1 MSGIVVPAKTGH
13 DQRRA
18 ADPSASAWVSANAGS
33 GKTKVLADRVLRL
46 LLDGVDPA
54 RILCLTFT
62 KAAAAN
68 MSNRVFDELG
78 AWVAL
83 DDATL
88 ARKLEALDGAS
99 SSPKR
104 IAIARRLFARAVETP
119 GGLKIETIHAFCERL
134 LHLFPFEA
142 NVPARFEV
150 LDEAQ
155 SQELL
160 EQATREVLIGA
171 SLGRD
176 PLVAQCLT
184 YLAHEAGDDTVNKVL
199 RAALRHKPFLRDYA
213 RGAEGLTRVLDA
225 FGASCGLGVAETP
238 AYLRR
243 IVVEGGIQAQEWPGI
258 ATELDNGSKTDK
270 AKAEALRAAYAAT
283 REEERFILYRDIFFT
298 QTGSPLKSMA
308 TKAIDV
314 SLAERLLEEQ
324 DRVVSVL
331 ERLKVAEAIARTKAL
346 FTLADA
352 VFGRLE
358 ALKNARG
365 ALDFDD
371 LIARTVSLLQRADAA
386 WILYKLDAGI
396 DHVLVDEAQDTSPD
410 QWIILKT
417 LVEEFAAGEGA
428 FPRRRTLF
436 AVGDPKQSIYGF
448 QGAAPYEFEA
458 SGRHFRNRTVA
469 ADMRFEDVQLTVS
482 FRSAPEILSAVDA
495 VFALPAHRKG
505 LSFDDGAS
513 GPVHESARP
522 SSPGVVEVWPTEW
535 KVKAVDTD
543 AWSLPVDEPEA
554 SAPAVRLARKVARTI
569 RRWMNMGDENGQ
581 LIQPGE
587 VLILVRKRSVFF
599 EAVIRALKDEHVPVA
614 GADRLTV
621 AQHIGVRDL
630 VAAGRAALQPYDDL
644 TLAAALK
651 SPLVGWSD
659 DDLMRIA
666 APRAEGVSLI
676 EAIHQAAEAADAA
689 AVTARSK
696 QAEWRELAA
705 LRGPFGFYATLLGP
719 LGGRRA
725 LVARLGAEAGDA
737 IDSFLALALDYER
750 RLAPSL
756 TGFLNAFEGATRDI
770 KRDMDDARNE
780 VRVMTVHGA
789 KGLEAPVVILAD
801 GGEKPDGSHD
811 PLLIEVAVEVEG
823 ETIKI
828 PVWSPSSKAD
838 PTPVAEARALL
849 REKAAEENNRLLY
862 VALTR
867 AKNRLIVAS
876 GINKEPPGADDSIAN
891 ARPSDDCWSGM
902 VINGLEQAVSEPTG
916 TKGRLVC
923 VDDGDGREVLR
934 WFTPEKSPAMPAV
947 PSSSIAP
954 VFEAPVWLMQPART
968 EAESA
973 PPLRPS
979 SALSAADQPHRPA
992 DAPIIASAR
1001 LRGQLVHALIERLPA
1016 FAPEARVLAANGF
1029 VAARAGR
1036 LPVQDQRQIIEAAIG
1051 VLSAPALQ
1059 DLFGP
1064 QSQAEVAVAGNVIL
1078 GDGTTLPISGRIDRL
1093 AIAGDEVHIADF
1105 KSGTPSNAQQLT
1117 GTVQQAH
1124 VAQLALYYAL
1134 LRQIMPEKRIRTFLI
1149 YTVGPTVIEVP
1160 AAELETAL
1168 QQKNKL
1174 DVFPGG
1180 YKG

>member
-46 LLDGVDPA
+46 LLEGVDPA

-83 DDATL
+83 DDAAL
-88 ARKLEALDGAS
+88 AKKLEALDGRAS
-99 SSPKR
+99 SPDRLAS
-104 IAIARRLFARAVETP
+104 ARRLFARAVETP

-160 EQATREVLIGA
+160 EQATREVLIDA
-171 SLGRD
+171 SVGRN
-176 PLVAQCLT
+176 PGIAISLKFLAQ
-184 YLAHEAGDDTVNKVL
+184 EAGDETVSKAL
-199 RAALRHKPFLRDYA
+199 RAALRYKAFMRDHARDEMGLADVLRS
-213 RGAEGLTRVLDA
+213 
-225 FGASCGLGVAETP
+225 FGASCGLLAHETP
-238 AYLRR
+238 DELRR
-243 IVVEGGIQAQEWPGI
+243 QIVEDGISPQEWPGI
-258 ATELDNGSKTDK
+258 ALELDKGSKTDHKK
-270 AKAEALRAAYAAT
+270 AQELRAAYSAANDL
-283 REEERFILYRDIFFT
+283 ERFNLYRDIFFT
-298 QTGSPLKSMA
+298 LEGLPVKRMA
-308 TKAIDV
+308 TKAIDIV
-314 SLAERLLEEQ
+314 LTERLSEEQ
-324 DRVVSVL
+324 
-331 ERLKVAEAIARTKAL
+331 ERIVEIQEKLKAADAIARTHAL
-346 FTLADA
+346 FSVADA
-352 VFGRLE
+352 VFSRVE

-410 QWIILKT
+410 QWVILKA
-417 LVEEFAAGEGA
+417 LVEEFTAGEGA

-448 QGAAPYEFEA
+448 QGAAPHEFEA
-458 SGRHFRNRTVA
+458 SGRHFRDKATA
-469 ADMRFEDVQLTVS
+469 AKMRFEDVQLTVS

-495 VFALPAHRKG
+495 VFALPGHRKG
-505 LSFDDGAS
+505 LSFDDGNS

-522 SSPGVVEVWPTEW
+522 SAPGVVEVWPTEW
-535 KVKAVDTD
+535 KIKAVDAD
-543 AWSLPVDEPEA
+543 AWSLPVDEPET

-569 RRWMNMGDENGQ
+569 RRWMDAGDENGQ
-581 LIQPGE
+581 QIPPGDI
-587 VLILVRKRSVFF
+587 LILVRKRGVFF
-599 EAVIRALKDEHVPVA
+599 EAVIRALKDEGVPVA

-630 VAAGRAALQPYDDL
+630 VAAGQSALQPFDDL

-666 APRAEGVSLI
+666 ATRDDGVSLI
-676 EAIHQAAEAADAA
+676 EAIRTASGNNDAA
-689 AVTARSK
+689 ALKALERHM
-696 QAEWRELAA
+696 QWRELAMQ
-705 LRGPFGFYATLLGP
+705 RGPFGFYAALLGP
-719 LGGRRA
+719 HGGRRA

-756 TGFLNAFEGATRDI
+756 SGFLNAFEGATRDI

-801 GGEKPDGSHD
+801 GGEKPSGTHD
-811 PLLIEVAVEVEG
+811 PALIEVTIEFEG
-823 ETIKI
+823 DRINLPIWAPGSKSD
-828 PVWSPSSKAD
+828 PV
-838 PTPVAEARALL
+838 PVAAARETL

-867 AKNRLIVAS
+867 AKDRLIIAS
-876 GINKEPPGADDSIAN
+876 CINTEPPPEERPDDK
-891 ARPSDDCWSGM
+891 CWTGM
-902 VINGLEQAVSEPTG
+902 VINGLENASSGLQGA
-916 TKGRLVC
+916 KGQLERL
-923 VDDGDGREVLR
+923 DNDEGREILR
-934 WFTPEKSPAMPAV
+934 WHSTEKLPVLSNRQSVVGSSAAAIPSWLASPV
-947 PSSSIAP
+947 KS
-954 VFEAPVWLMQPART
+954 

-979 SALSAADQPHRPA
+979 NALAAADQQHRPA
-992 DAPIIASAR
+992 DTPVVLSAR
-1001 LRGQLVHALIERLPA
+1001 LRGQLVHALIERLPIL
-1016 FAPEARVLAANGF
+1016 APEAREKAALHF
-1029 VAARAGR
+1029 VKARAARLSSQEQLGI
-1036 LPVQDQRQIIEAAIG
+1036 VNAALN
-1051 VLSAPALQ
+1051 VLSNEALSA
-1059 DLFGP
+1059 LFGEKS
-1064 QSQAEVAVAGNVIL
+1064 QSEVAVAGNVTFSN
-1078 GDGTTLPISGRIDRL
+1078 GVTLPVSGRIDRL
-1093 AIAGDEVHIADF
+1093 AIVGDEVHIADF
-1105 KSGTPSNAQQLT
+1105 KSAVKETAQH
-1117 GTVQQAH
+1117 AH
-1124 VAQLALYYAL
+1124 IAQLALYRAL
-1134 LRQIMPEKRIRTFLI
+1134 LKQIMPEKHIRAFVIFTF
-1149 YTVGPTVIEVP
+1149 GPTITEIS
-1160 AAELETAL
+1160 AAELDKAL
-1168 QQKNKL
+1168 QQVSL
-1174 DVFPGG
+1174 L
-1180 YKG
+1180 